1 MCLTKLLYCSDH
13 RILYWGLRQV
23 QYIILRMTPAL
34 RCELI
39 SWSEVQRLCL
49 RLAHLV
55 RESGYHPD
63 IVVAIGR
70 GGIVPA
76 RLLCDYLDIMALT
89 SIKIEHYLSGST
101 KREQA
106 IVRYPL
112 CTSIEN
118 QCVLLVDDV
127 NDSGDTLDVALQHL
141 HSFNPSEVRT
151 AVMHH
156 KNTTHRT
163 VDYHA
168 RKIIKWRWLI
178 YPWARVEDISAFIQ
192 RMTPAPETLQEI
204 QQQLSKNYEITI
216 SMKELKQLRD
226 LLMLS

>member
-1 MCLTKLLYCSDH
+1 
-13 RILYWGLRQV
+13 
-23 QYIILRMTPAL
+23 MTPAL

-49 RLAHLV
+49 RLANLV
-55 RESGYHPD
+55 RESDYHPD

-70 GGIVPA
+70 GGFVPA

-101 KREQA
+101 KQEQA
-106 IVRYPL
+106 IIRYPL
-112 CTSIEN
+112 CTNIEN
-118 QCVLLVDDV
+118 QRVLLVDDV

-141 HSFNPSEVRT
+141 HSFKPSEVRT

-156 KNTTHRT
+156 KTTTHRA

-168 RKIIKWRWLI
+168 RKIVKWRWLI

-192 RMTPAPETLQEI
+192 RMTPVPKTLQET
-204 QQQLSKNYEITI
+204 QQQLSKHYGITI
-216 SMKELKQLRD
+216 SRKELKQLRD
-226 LLMLS
+226 FFTLS